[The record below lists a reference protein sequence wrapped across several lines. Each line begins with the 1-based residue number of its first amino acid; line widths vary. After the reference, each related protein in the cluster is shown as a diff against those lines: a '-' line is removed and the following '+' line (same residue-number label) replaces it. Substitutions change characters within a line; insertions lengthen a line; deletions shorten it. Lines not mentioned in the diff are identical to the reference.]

1 MTVRPKLSGPEGC
14 LFLLFCISGQQ
25 IDGSM
30 TQVLAGR
37 DSRPAKNS
45 RMKMPTDTVYGPFR
59 EVSPLFES
67 GVRMGFGQDRGALG

>member
-1 MTVRPKLSGPEGC
+1 
-14 LFLLFCISGQQ
+14 
-25 IDGSM
+25 M